1 MIKPFILIFAL
12 SASSVSFGQGRFK
25 THHIIKKLAVESG
38 YLPLIY
44 KDKENKLQP
53 VSICSDKLYGIIR
66 ISEGVPVVD
75 FWPIFNDDN
84 ANNPDCISKNTE
96 LGRFEI
102 DLSRKKVGDPVR
114 FVKVPFSGWIFGIGT
129 TPFRFRPETK
139 SFSSTVSSQIGI
151 NATYGK
157 YVGYSR
163 VSESA
168 ITNYG
173 LIIGPFAGI
182 TEVRLEKGTVV
193 ENPDTWVA
201 DRTNAAF
208 TYGLNIALTRNNLG
222 VVFSFGFDHNFGT
235 DSKDWAYQNKPW
247 IGIGVNTYLG
257 VF

>member
-1 MIKPFILIFAL
+1 MIKISILILAL
-12 SASSVSFGQGRFK
+12 GASSAILGQGRFK
-25 THHIIKKLAVESG
+25 IHHIIKKSAIESG

-53 VSICSDKLYGIIR
+53 VSICSDKLYGIVR

-75 FWPIFNDDN
+75 FWPIINDGY
-84 ANNPDCISKNTE
+84 ANNSHCISKNTE

-114 FVKVPFSGWIFGIGT
+114 YVKVPFSGWIFGIGT
-129 TPFRFRPETK
+129 TPFRFRPKTK
-139 SFSSTVSSQIGI
+139 SFPSAVSSQIGI

-168 ITNYG
+168 IINYG
-173 LIIGPFAGI
+173 LIVGPFAGI
-182 TEVRLEKGTVV
+182 TEVRLEKSTVI
-193 ENPDTWVA
+193 NPDRWIE
-201 DRTNAAF
+201 DRTNSAF

-222 VVFSFGFDHNFGT
+222 IVISLGLDHNLGSN
-235 DSKDWAYQNKPW
+235 SKDWAYQNKPW

-257 VF
+257 VL